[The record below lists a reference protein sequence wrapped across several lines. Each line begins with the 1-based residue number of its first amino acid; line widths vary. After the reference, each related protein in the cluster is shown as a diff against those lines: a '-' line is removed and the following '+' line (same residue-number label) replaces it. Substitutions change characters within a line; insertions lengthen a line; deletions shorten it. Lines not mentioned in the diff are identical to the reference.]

1 MTQCPE
7 IVQTATEGGFPWII
21 LFLVVAIV
29 GGVYVYRNGIVGT
42 EASLK
47 SVLDKL
53 KARAA
58 KIEAKLKAKADAKSS
73 AVTPLSAAV
82 TPPTK
87 AERIAESKALL
98 DAGTITQAQH
108 DAAVATI
115 LAA

>member
-47 SVLDKL
+47 ALAGKLRAAAAKTLDKA
-53 KARAA
+53 KA
-58 KIEAKLKAKADAKSS
+58 IEAKAAAKAG
-73 AVTPLSAAV
+73 TPVAAALS
-82 TPPTK
+82 K
-87 AERIAESKALL
+87 ADRIAESKTLL
-98 DAGTITQAQH
+98 DAGAITQAQH